1 MSDDAAPD
9 AGAPAAAPPRPRV
22 VNWLPLS
29 HHRPD
34 AHDRC
39 LVVPDGGARWLAV
52 CACCSTLYPLLA
64 ATIALQVLLGLGPA
78 RAPLVDTLLTLLL
91 AAPALLDW
99 GLSRLRARGRN
110 RYRLISGALLG
121 VALGRSLWLYFRD
134 PLSEI
139 FWTQI
144 ALLVFGALAFELVR
158 TLRLDD

>member
-1 MSDDAAPD
+1 MPTTSPASVAAGFPT
-9 AGAPAAAPPRPRV
+9 AGATSSSARSSPP
-22 VNWLPLS
+22 S
-29 HHRPD
+29 
-34 AHDRC
+34 
-39 LVVPDGGARWLAV
+39 
-52 CACCSTLYPLLA
+52 PLLA